1 MLYKTNKYDLR
12 KGWKVYS
19 KNLFLFGFY
28 LTELMCLERN
38 LAEWRTR
45 SSEDAGSYTESSED
59 QPRTLGE
66 PTDPRLSQ
74 SAKRQT

>member
-1 MLYKTNKYDLR
+1 
-12 KGWKVYS
+12 
-19 KNLFLFGFY
+19 
-28 LTELMCLERN
+28 MCLERN

-66 PTDPRLSQ
+66 PTDPRMSQ